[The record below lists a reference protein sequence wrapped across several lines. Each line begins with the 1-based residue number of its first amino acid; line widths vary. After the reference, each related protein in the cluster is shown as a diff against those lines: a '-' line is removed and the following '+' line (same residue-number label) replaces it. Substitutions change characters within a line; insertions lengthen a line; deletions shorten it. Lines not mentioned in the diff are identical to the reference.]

1 MHYAHRSVLA
11 AASAYFNAM
20 FTSDVVEAKRDRIVI
35 QSLDSP
41 TLASLLDF
49 MYTGMWIYYFPKTRQ
64 GICQLTEGWEQY
76 KPKVKNQSHNYHSR
90 KVYTPEILNH
100 QILKS

>member
-1 MHYAHRSVLA
+1 MQTQFCLKIVSLLYPFSYYTQASKRVHYAHRSVLA

-49 MYTGMWIYYFPKTRQ
+49 MYTGM
-64 GICQLTEGWEQY
+64 
-76 KPKVKNQSHNYHSR
+76 
-90 KVYTPEILNH
+90 
-100 QILKS
+100 